1 MVREWKWP
9 WDGKLAQPVIAQVN
23 EYITVRIAGR
33 FAVSLVY
40 KWQHESV
47 CLSLSPLQGVA
58 HPQLEE
64 LPKLTE
70 LLMKNE
76 VPEATVSHI
85 KDIGAARELRN
96 LQRKIWSI
104 VDDWLWYYRTVLG
117 IDRISLQ
124 KMSDLPLRPLRKGI
138 IQSADALPV
147 TSGLQRSQG
156 KRKEN
161 SQAPKSETPLL
172 LDQMQ
177 SAPPYSMQQEPYSY
191 PPRDKLWVTS
201 QAACPAVLQ
210 RIMMGEEGKTCSC
223 SNRRIPYVS
232 DLEYDHLINN
242 QVSFKEQII
251 VVCVSSSQTN
261 KDPSEDKIEQLYER
275 KNKNRSMPCAQGC
288 LDSFR
293 LLKYDITSA
302 DAFTDHKGSLLEKRH
317 NIAPGMVL
325 EQPIPAERKSSLHDT
340 YL

>member
-9 WDGKLAQPVIAQVN
+9 WDGKLAQPVIAQIN

-40 KWQHESV
+40 KWQHERV

-58 HPQLEE
+58 RPQLEE

-76 VPEATVSHI
+76 VPEATISHVN
-85 KDIGAARELRN
+85 DISAARELRN

-177 SAPPYSMQQEPYSY
+177 SAPPYGMQQEPYSY
-191 PPRDKLWVTS
+191 PLRDKLWVTS
-201 QAACPAVLQ
+201 QAACPAVLR
-210 RIMMGEEGKTCSC
+210 RIMMGEEGKTCRC
-223 SNRRIPYVS
+223 SNRQIPYVS
-232 DLEYDHLINN
+232 DLEYDHLVNN

-275 KNKNRSMPCAQGC
+275 KNKNRSMPCAQVG
-288 LDSFR
+288 FIR
-293 LLKYDITSA
+293 
-302 DAFTDHKGSLLEKRH
+302 
-317 NIAPGMVL
+317 
-325 EQPIPAERKSSLHDT
+325 Q
-340 YL
+340 